1 MSCKLQQ
8 CNEKD
13 ITSFIKDWMFKQF
26 KDETFQQLQKDYQAG
41 ILKKYEDPYFPPN
54 NESLGQKIVKKF
66 KDLIWRRAPEFIN
79 NVEVLDL
86 EVEQK
91 VNQGRIG
98 DCYLLNP
105 IGLLGLIQKN
115 MISRLFTIKEPNQIG
130 YYSVWLFIDGKWQYI
145 TVDECFP
152 WWITRKKPYF
162 CDIVNQNQ
170 IWAMIIEKA
179 WAKLHGEYSR
189 LWGGD
194 TGLAFRVITGAPTQS
209 YGLKKYRKDPRKKEY
224 IYKQIDMHLSQGHL
238 ISVTTGALDD
248 YGKSIMTQGHSYALI
263 GFKKEENKYIIRD
276 PRGPTNVFGKE
287 IYEIDQ
293 VELIYLFQC
302 VIVCLLHPEYVF
314 TQHELVFEDEQSKSE
329 RLIKM
334 KVEKK
339 MKFHIS
345 FFQPNKR
352 FFKTQDKKQKHKLSK
367 ITVKVLKIDSKDGI
381 ITKAKTL
388 SQRNGKSQQMDLEL
402 NLNKGTYYVYCLAE
416 WNNLNFRKINICSY
430 GQYFVEF
437 TDLASEKKLCQLK
450 EFLEIQRQKKEEQK
464 KGKKNKQLKLNSI
477 PQNKLNQEA
486 EMLNQQ
492 STNQDNQNKEQQQQ
506 VKQNSDQQAL
516 RNEEAK
522 INQYQPNQT
531 NQIQRNDKKENSMQ
545 KTQQDKNNETKPV
558 EKADN
563 NQNEREESKKQN
575 SDSNINLIKL
585 NYTQENAS
593 KMKKN
598 ISSSENKNSTN
609 LLTIQA
615 DQNANTITS
624 LNKFENS
631 YSKQSVV
638 TASILLSQAT
648 TSIQVQ
654 RRNQIKSKTLL
665 SNKRYSLNKSQN
677 RVQAAQEVI
686 PEPQSKNQE
695 IQQLLQCN
703 NNNQKD
709 IQILTKTNRDYK
721 SYLNSNNHQNIHKQ
735 KLSLIIKD
743 RRSVNLVNNQNQQNE
758 IVQLANIQS
767 QKLQEQK
774 LDQKTIKE
782 NTCLNILPPLCPSPQ
797 IKNYCSNNY
806 SNSNYLQMTDQKI
819 NKKNQQFLQSSENKM
834 NQMTKATNSSIH
846 AQPHNLNIPEQLS
859 QQYAQK
865 NVEKSILKS
874 INLFN
879 QLTDIKNGSITLPFK
894 DKSGQNNN
902 SVIKANRQLVGS
914 NQLQIKS
921 YLMHKDYKD

>member
-1 MSCKLQQ
+1 MSCKIQQ

-13 ITSFIKDWMFKQF
+13 ITSFIKEWMFKQF
-26 KDETFQQLQKDYQAG
+26 KDETFLQLQKDYEAG

-66 KDLIWRRAPEFIN
+66 KDLVWRRAPEFIT

-145 TVDECFP
+145 TVDESFP

-162 CDIVNQNQ
+162 CDIVNENQ

-194 TGLAFRVITGAPTQS
+194 TGLAFRVITGAPTKS

-263 GFKKEENKYIIRD
+263 GYKKEENKYIIRD

-329 RLIKM
+329 RLFKM

-367 ITVKVLKIDSKDGI
+367 ITAKVLKIDSKDGI

-388 SQRNGKSQQMDLEL
+388 SQRNGKSQQIDLEL
-402 NLNKGTYYVYCLAE
+402 NLNKGNYYVYCLAE
-416 WNNLNFRKINICSY
+416 WNSSIFRKINICSY

-437 TDLASEKKLCQLK
+437 TDLTSDKKLCQLK

-464 KGKKNKQLKLNSI
+464 KCKKSKQLKQNNIS
-477 PQNKLNQEA
+477 QNKLNQEV
-486 EMLNQQ
+486 EISNQQ
-492 STNQDNQNKEQQQQ
+492 ITDQDNLKKEQQQQ
-506 VKQNSDQQAL
+506 IKQNLDQQTQK
-516 RNEEAK
+516 NENETK
-522 INQYQPNQT
+522 INLQQIRQT
-531 NQIQRNDKKENSMQ
+531 NQAQRNDKKADTKQNA
-545 KTQQDKNNETKPV
+545 QQCKKNETKSG

-563 NQNEREESKKQN
+563 KLNEIDEKKQ
-575 SDSNINLIKL
+575 SSSVSISKSNKL
-585 NYTQENAS
+585 NLTEENVS
-593 KMKKN
+593 QILN
-598 ISSSENKNSTN
+598 ISSQENKHKTN
-609 LLTIQA
+609 LFNIQV
-615 DQNANTITS
+615 DQNQNTIPS
-624 LNKFENS
+624 LNKLENS
-631 YSKQSVV
+631 SSNQNAA
-638 TASILLSQAT
+638 TTNILLSSAT
-648 TSIQVQ
+648 TSIQLQ
-654 RRNQIKSKTLL
+654 RKNQIKSKTLL
-665 SNKRYSLNKSQN
+665 SQKRYSLNKSQN
-677 RVQAAQEVI
+677 RVYAAQETN
-686 PEPQSKNQE
+686 PEQSQSKNQE
-695 IQQLLQCN
+695 IQQLLQGN

-709 IQILTKTNRDYK
+709 LQMNRDQK
-721 SYLNSNNHQNIHKQ
+721 SYLNSNNHQNLQKQ
-735 KLSLIIKD
+735 KLSVIIKD
-743 RRSVNLVNNQNQQNE
+743 RRSLNLVNNQNQQNE
-758 IVQLANIQS
+758 ILQLANLQS
-767 QKLQEQK
+767 QKLHEQK
-774 LDQKTIKE
+774 IDQKTIKE
-782 NTCLNILPPLCPSPQ
+782 NRCLNILPPLCPSPQ
-797 IKNYCSNNY
+797 IKNYCQNNY
-806 SNSNYLQMTDQKI
+806 QNSKYLSMTDQKI
-819 NKKNQQFLQSSENKM
+819 NKKNKQFLQSSENKM
-834 NQMTKATNSSIH
+834 NQMIINTNSSINT
-846 AQPHNLNIPEQLS
+846 QTHNLNITEQLNH
-859 QQYAQK
+859 QYAQK

-879 QLTDIKNGSITLPFK
+879 QLTDIKNASSTLPFK
-894 DKSGQNNN
+894 EKQGQKNN
-902 SVIKANRQLVGS
+902 SVVKSNRQLAG
-914 NQLQIKS
+914 NNYLQNKS
-921 YLMHKDYKD
+921 YLKQKD